1 MDNNLFYHSAEARGY
16 PPLEQP
22 ASNIVHLEVPEMPTP
37 EPTYDLG
44 SRKARAVLAA
54 DISAGLVDLSTWPMA
69 RIAQAL
75 NASPRS
81 ASQALSLSP
90 RERDDVRTGR
100 RPLFPRPAPAPV
112 KLETP
117 IERLQRI
124 VAEVGAERAL
134 DMLVELAAEKK
145 IAA

>member
-1 MDNNLFYHSAEARGY
+1 MDNDPFYHSAAALGY
-16 PPLEQP
+16 SLLEKP
-22 ASNIVHLEVPEMPTP
+22 ASNIVHLGVPETPTP
-37 EPTYDLG
+37 EPTYDLA

-54 DISAGLVDLSTWPMA
+54 DISAGLVDLSTWPMV

-81 ASQALSLSP
+81 AGQALSLSQQ
-90 RERDDVRTGR
+90 ERDDVRVGR
-100 RPLFPRPAPAPV
+100 RPLFTRPAPAPV
-112 KLETP
+112 FVETP